1 MHIGLFFGSFNPLHI
16 GHLAIAGHMAQFTEL
31 EQVWFVVS
39 PHNPLKEKKSLLKGH
54 HRLAMIQQAIDKM
67 PYLKG
72 SDVEFKLPQPSFT
85 VNTLVVLEE
94 KYPQHTFS
102 IIMGMDNLESL
113 HKWKNY
119 EVLLERYRI
128 FVYPRVG
135 HTPGEFAGHS
145 SVNIIEDVPLM
156 EISSTFIRKAIAK
169 DIDVRFLMPDAAYDY
184 MQEMRF
190 YKS

>member
-16 GHLAIAGHMAQFTEL
+16 GHLAIAGYMAQFTEL
-31 EQVWFVVS
+31 EQVWLVVS

-54 HRLAMIQQAIDKM
+54 HRLAMIQEAIDKM

-72 SDVEFKLPQPSFT
+72 SDVEFKLTQPSYT
-85 VNTLVVLEE
+85 VHTLIELEE
-94 KYPQHTFS
+94 RYPQHRFS
-102 IIMGMDNLESL
+102 VIMGMDNLESL

-119 EVLLERYRI
+119 EVILERHKI
-128 FVYPRVG
+128 FVYPRPG
-135 HTPGEFAGHS
+135 HHAGQFEGHS
-145 SVNIIEDVPLM
+145 SVHIVEDVPLM
-156 EISSTFIRKAIAK
+156 EVSSTFIRKAAAN

>member
-31 EQVWFVVS
+31 EQVWLVVS

-128 FVYPRVG
+128 FVYPREG
-135 HTPGEFAGHS
+135 FTPGEFAGHS
-145 SVNIIEDVPLM
+145 SVKIIEDVPLM
-156 EISSTFIRKAIAK
+156 EISSTFIRKAVAK